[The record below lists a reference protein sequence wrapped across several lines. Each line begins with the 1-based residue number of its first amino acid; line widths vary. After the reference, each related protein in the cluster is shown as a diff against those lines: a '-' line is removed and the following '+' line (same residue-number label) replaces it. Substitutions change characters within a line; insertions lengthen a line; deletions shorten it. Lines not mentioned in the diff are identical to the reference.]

1 MNTSLNKQLT
11 MTPLNLVCSSFLY
24 FVAVFNKLDS
34 VEGYISYPDH
44 HHNHHWQPDSSLPS
58 TNNAKISDITSPDE
72 LMDFVMMDDRPCIIK
87 VYTNWCRTCK
97 QFDVRFKKV
106 ASIWGEQK
114 ISERGGGGGFSNR
127 ARFAQMEYS
136 RNEELCKLLE
146 ATKVPY
152 ILIYTREEGL
162 VSGFTCPP
170 RQVQRLIDALH
181 QYAPSINE
189 EDDDLPLMVFSDE
202 VTFETL
208 LSGSKM
214 IDTMMPEIQQ
224 DAGYDTTSSDLSFE
238 EFCKKHTSKDV

>member
-1 MNTSLNKQLT
+1 
-11 MTPLNLVCSSFLY
+11 MTPLNLAFNIFLCL
-24 FVAVFNKLDS
+24 VVVFNNKLGS

-58 TNNAKISDITSPDE
+58 TNNAKVSDITSPDE

-87 VYTNWCRTCK
+87 VYSNWCKTCK

-106 ASIWGEQK
+106 ASIWGEN
-114 ISERGGGGGFSNR
+114 GGDGGGFSNR

-136 RNEELCKLLE
+136 KNEELCKLLE

-152 ILIYTREEGL
+152 ILIYKREEGL

-181 QYAPSINE
+181 QYAPPINDD
-189 EDDDLPLMVFSDE
+189 DDDLPLMMFSDE

-208 LSGSKM
+208 LDSGSKM
-214 IDTMMPEIQQ
+214 MDTMMPEIQH
-224 DAGYDTTSSDLSFE
+224 DAGYDATSSDLSFE

>member
-1 MNTSLNKQLT
+1 
-11 MTPLNLVCSSFLY
+11 MTPPLNLVCNIFLC
-24 FVAVFNKLDS
+24 FMVVFC
-34 VEGYISYPDH
+34 VEGYLNFPDH

-87 VYTNWCRTCK
+87 VYSNWCKTCK

-106 ASIWGEQK
+106 ASIWGEN
-114 ISERGGGGGFSNR
+114 GGGGGFSNR

-152 ILIYTREEGL
+152 ILIYQREEGL

-181 QYAPSINE
+181 QYAPPIN
-189 EDDDLPLMVFSDE
+189 DDLPLMMFSDE

-208 LSGSKM
+208 LDSGSKM
-214 IDTMMPEIQQ
+214 MDNMMPEIQQ
-224 DAGYDTTSSDLSFE
+224 DAGYDATSPNLSFE